1 VISLLRMPILLPQ
14 PNIQKSKIYPLV
26 SSLLLPVL
34 IAGCGTQTKANST
47 TANSASRPTLTT
59 SLPLACS
66 LVSKAQVAAALNV
79 PVNSQSAQG
88 SGNHS
93 QCSWTYSASS
103 LVTGLGSSATIRIQ
117 PPISSTPTQYY
128 NSLKAEA
135 SPLGF
140 HSIRIDNIAALEGF
154 GSANPEVLVDTGSA
168 LITVASIS
176 TISSK
181 IDASASISIATDAV
195 EKLCA
200 EVSCVK

>member
-1 VISLLRMPILLPQ
+1 MIYLLRMTALLTQ
-14 PNIQKSKIYPLV
+14 PDIQKRRRYLLV
-26 SSLLLPVL
+26 SAFLLPVL
-34 IAGCGTQTKANST
+34 IAGCGAQTKANST
-47 TANSASRPTLTT
+47 TANSASRPTLAT

-66 LVSKAQVAAALNV
+66 LASKTQVAAALKV

-103 LVTGLGSSATIRIQ
+103 LVTGIGSSATIRIQ

-128 NSLKAEA
+128 NSLKTEE
-135 SPLGF
+135 SLLDF
-140 HSIRIDNIAALEGF
+140 HSIKIDNIAAVEGF
-154 GSANPEVLVDTGSA
+154 GPANPEVVVDTGSA

-176 TISSK
+176 TISPK